1 MLAGSLPDVMEWRK
15 KVFHLFP
22 CFVINSATFLSEEV
36 CICSS
41 GLALLRRRF
50 PRTLSTVSLILQ
62 KQTGFV
68 LLLFLQLILSIMTF
82 VIWQIRKEK
91 MSLSLMTAFSTV
103 PAVRKRNWDQKFLTT
118 RICISKRASGCLLL
132 SWSDG
137 NTLIPV
143 NSCLLASAKNTNI
156 IGPVKE
162 FDNRTLA
169 GKRRALAQTKAPE
182 AMMTLLNTALSAG
195 LKADYV
201 LFDSWFSN
209 PAQVTSMQKAWM
221 WLPWLRKVAGSNI
234 RTVVNSWISKKSIP
248 GTKSAVADRGL
259 FQNLQIH
266 AESGWRMPQFILW
279 CTDSPCGDRVYPIYV
294 TCNGA
299 APKWRL
305 ENAWWTVLLPC
316 WWNGRH

>member
-1 MLAGSLPDVMEWRK
+1 
-15 KVFHLFP
+15 
-22 CFVINSATFLSEEV
+22 
-36 CICSS
+36 
-41 GLALLRRRF
+41 
-50 PRTLSTVSLILQ
+50 
-62 KQTGFV
+62 
-68 LLLFLQLILSIMTF
+68 
-82 VIWQIRKEK
+82 

-156 IGPVKE
+156 IGPVKD

-209 PAQVTSMQKAWM
+209 PAQVTAIHAKGMDVIAM
-221 WLPWLRKVAGSNI
+221 I
-234 RTVVNSWISKKSIP
+234 KKSSRIKYSY
-248 GTKSAVADRGL
+248 GGEQLNIKEIYSRNKKRRGRSRS
-259 FQNLQIH
+259 FSKPAN
-266 AESGWRMPQFILW
+266 
-279 CTDSPCGDRVYPIYV
+279 PC
-294 TCNGA
+294 
-299 APKWRL
+299 
-305 ENAWWTVLLPC
+305 
-316 WWNGRH
+316 